1 MKTFDEVWAQAQVPG
16 HLPIEDGRLLWDCAA
31 IAAERHPALPFL
43 EIGSFQ
49 GKSTILLAHHAPVVM
64 IEPSWL
70 WNGGSID
77 GLVQNAYRYTE
88 RKVDEAS
95 RAALL
100 KNTSNLPN
108 QCHLIPQPSSEVF
121 LGNVFMGSDPT
132 LALIFIDGDH
142 TEGGVD
148 VDCAN
153 FLPHLASGGIACFH
167 DYTLPEYPVVVQSV
181 NAFTHNWYTLAKA
194 GSLLA
199 KVKP

>member
-1 MKTFDEVWAQAQVPG
+1 MTLDEAWAKAQVPG
-16 HLPIEDGRLLWDCAA
+16 HLPYNDGRLLWDCAA
-31 IAAERHPALPFL
+31 IAAHKHPNMPFL

-77 GLVQNAYRYTE
+77 GLAPNNYRYTE
-88 RKVDEAS
+88 RKVDQIS
-95 RAALL
+95 RACLI
-100 KNTSNLPN
+100 KNTINLPHK
-108 QCHLIPQPSSEVF
+108 CHLIPLPSFEVHLEPSMF
-121 LGNVFMGSDPT
+121 
-132 LALIFIDGDH
+132 ALVFIDGDH

-148 VDCAN
+148 VDCSN
-153 FLPHLASGGIACFH
+153 FLPLLVSEGVACFH

-181 NAFTHNWYTLAKA
+181 NTFTPNWYTLAKA